1 MMKQTVYQSDFRDAF
16 IRSGRKEN
24 FSYSGLN
31 ALYEYLTVLEDDT
44 GVEQELDVIGLCCEW
59 TEYESIEEFNHDY
72 NKEYSSMNQIDDT
85 IIIPINSDRFLA
97 MNF

>member
-1 MMKQTVYQSDFRDAF
+1 MKQTVYQSGFRDAF
-16 IRSGRKEN
+16 VRYGRKEN
-24 FSYSGLN
+24 FSYSGLD
-31 ALYEYLTVLEDDT
+31 ALYEYLTDLEDDT

-85 IIIPINSDRFLA
+85 IIIPIDSDRFLA
-97 MNF
+97 MSF

>member
-1 MMKQTVYQSDFRDAF
+1 MKQTVYQSDFRDAF
-16 IRSGRKEN
+16 IRSRRKEN

-31 ALYEYLTVLEDDT
+31 ALYEYLTDLEEDA